1 MVQIISMF
9 NNPFP
14 TKREFLV
21 TDYTKNENFVYSNEH
36 APGIPEV
43 GYLTLLTLWDGVAC
57 SADRDVIDV
66 GDIVHFRNVAI
77 KHSAVTRYGVEGNV
91 RESRGAVGQQFRR
104 FQVLDAQK
112 DARARTLIE

>member
-1 MVQIISMF
+1 MF

-21 TDYTKNENFVYSNEH
+21 TDYTKNDKFVYDSEY
-36 APGIPEV
+36 APGVPEV
-43 GYLTLLTLWDGVAC
+43 GYLTLLTLWDSVAC
-57 SADRDVIDV
+57 SADRDVINI

-77 KHSAVTRYGVEGNV
+77 KQSNVTRYGVEGNV
-91 RESRGAVGQQFRR
+91 REFQNDQGQKFRR
-104 FQVLDAQK
+104 FQLLDAQT